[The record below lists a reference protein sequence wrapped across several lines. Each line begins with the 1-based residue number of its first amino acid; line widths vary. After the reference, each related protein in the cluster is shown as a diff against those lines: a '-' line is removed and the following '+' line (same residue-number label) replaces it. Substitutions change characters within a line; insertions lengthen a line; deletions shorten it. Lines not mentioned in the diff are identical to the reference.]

1 MKHES
6 KIISVLMNSFGRR
19 DYHQMSSCL
28 TVDVIFD
35 GEIVYIEGLDDFLIF
50 QKNLDNSY
58 IVSRFE
64 LLAKSEENI
73 QIVDLVFELYLP
85 NHQKSELPATV
96 TLYFLG
102 ELICKIEVRFKDI
115 AETTSIY
122 NKMQNL
128 K

>member
-1 MKHES
+1 
-6 KIISVLMNSFGRR
+6 MNSFGRR

-50 QKNLDNSY
+50 QKNLDNSH